1 MCRPKISNIR
11 KACDKAG
18 NATGVRSK
26 VRIAAVN
33 DVSTVPAPDV
43 DTYVISSDIV
53 MNPDVLGDATNQAG
67 VFNEWEFSEIGS
79 TYNFEPE
86 GEEEDG
92 FGTHVLTVFL
102 PKMTAAKNL
111 ILDEAKG
118 GKEFIVQFND
128 RNETPWLMGNTTVG
142 ATVTAT
148 PGTDINSRN
157 GYNVVIRFR
166 SAANLYEYTG
176 ALSIAADA

>member
-53 MNPDVLGDATNQAG
+53 MNPDVLGDATNQVG

-79 TYNFEPE
+79 TYSFEPE

-92 FGTHVLTVFL
+92 YGTHTLTMFL
-102 PKMTAAKNL
+102 AKMSAEKNR

-118 GKEFIVQFND
+118 GKEFIVQYND
-128 RNETPWLMGNTTVG
+128 RNEIPWLMGNTNVG
-142 ATVTAT
+142 ATITAT